1 MNRKFKYC
9 PKYKYEYEVIELLS
23 INVVPKIELYYE
35 GLELKIVQQDTYRI
49 IFIDKYNEIIEE
61 ELDRLLD
68 LKVI

>member
-1 MNRKFKYC
+1 MHRKFKYC

-35 GLELKIVQQDTYRI
+35 GLELKVIQQDTYRI
-49 IFIDKYNEIIEE
+49 IFIDKYNEIIKEE
-61 ELDRLLD
+61 INELSE